1 MGREHECDQLRA
13 GLAAARNGTAQV
25 VLLAGEP
32 GIGKTRLAQEAVRTA
47 QTLGMA
53 TAWGRAVDDAGSP
66 PFWPFRSVVRS
77 LAPVDGDPWP
87 ELVASVADLDSD
99 PGELRAQERFRVFE
113 AVTAHLVVAAGDT
126 GLLIVLDDLQWA
138 DASSLRLLVHLVR
151 EIGDA
156 PIAVVATYRDTETG
170 DRDALRQALGELARE
185 SRVTRLRL
193 VGLTDAQTAEHL
205 SAVTGAP
212 VSGELATAVSRRS
225 QGNPFFIG
233 ELASTLP
240 QTQNADD
247 VARML
252 PDGVRDAARTRL
264 ATLDPQVRTVVTT
277 AAILGTTADI
287 PALAHVVGQQ
297 PAEVIA
303 ALDDAA
309 AAGVMHAQRCE
320 FVHDLMRDATRSEAS
335 RATRLDA
342 HRRMAVYLTG
352 LPNAGEHAAEVAH
365 HWLESLP
372 LGDATQAACW
382 AERAARDA
390 SSQCAWHESAEL
402 YRRAA
407 ELVNDPVRRCEL
419 QIARATAHL
428 QAYEMSAAHES
439 VHDAVRLARDLAD
452 GELLARAVL
461 VMEGMNDLTWA
472 AEERALCQEAL
483 ALLPVADSPLRAR
496 LLAQLSVDQLT
507 KDYVM
512 RGEDGA
518 SGELSRAALAMA
530 ERLGDRVALRSA
542 LHARQIARSGPD
554 GVRERLALGERFV
567 AQGIADHD
575 GVAEMWG
582 RLWRFDA
589 LMQLGDLGGAE
600 GVLGPLAAV
609 VDRVRL
615 PLASWHLQRSR
626 GAIALARGR
635 FDTARSYGE
644 QALTLARRADHL
656 GALLP
661 SQGYLALLGMLTGF
675 ADEADVRLLDGWK
688 HVPPMNGMMAMVY
701 WYAGHEDEAR
711 RAYALAPPLD
721 EIPGFLLLPAASGL
735 IELAEVFDDRDLL
748 DTAYRALAPYADL
761 FCCGGAGVIATTG
774 SAHGPL
780 GVAAAA
786 LGRVDDGVRHLRRAI
801 DVNERAGSPPF
812 AAIAR
817 YDLAR
822 TLAHRRRPG
831 DRDEAA
837 ALCAQATATARDL
850 GMAPLLGRTEKLAAT
865 LAGNTPGPLT
875 RREREIAELVAQ
887 GLTNRQIAAVAHIA
901 ERTAEN
907 HVQHILT
914 KLGLSTRTQIAT
926 WITRDRDRLA

>member
-1 MGREHECDQLRA
+1 M
-13 GLAAARNGTAQV
+13 
-25 VLLAGEP
+25 LLAGEP

-53 TAWGRAVDDAGSP
+53 TAWGRAVDDEGSP
-66 PFWPFRSVVRS
+66 PFWPFRLVVRS
-77 LAPVDGDPWP
+77 LATRADDPWP
-87 ELVASVADLDSD
+87 ELVANSD
-99 PGELRAQERFRVFE
+99 GLRPAPGELRAQERFRVFE
-113 AVTAHLVVAAGDT
+113 AVTAHLVSAAADT
-126 GLLIVLDDLQWA
+126 GLLIVLDDVQWA
-138 DASSLRLLVHLVR
+138 DASSLHLLVHLVR

-156 PIAVVATYRDTETG
+156 PIAVVVTYRDTETG
-170 DRDALRQALGELARE
+170 DREALRQALAELARE
-185 SRVTRLRL
+185 PVVTRLRL

-212 VSGELATAVSRRS
+212 VSCELAAAVSRRS

-233 ELASTLP
+233 ELASLVPHTERV
-240 QTQNADD
+240 DD
-247 VARML
+247 LARML

-264 ATLDPQVRTVVTT
+264 AKLDPSVRTVVTT

-287 PALAHVVGQQ
+287 PALAHVVDQQ

-303 ALDDAA
+303 ALDHAA
-309 AAGVMHAQRCE
+309 AAGVMHPQRYE
-320 FVHDLMRDATRSEAS
+320 FVHDLMRDATRSEVP
-335 RATRLDA
+335 RAARLDV
-342 HRRMAVYLTG
+342 HRRMAEYLTD
-352 LPNAGEHAAEVAH
+352 LPNAGQHAAEVAR

-372 LGDATQAACW
+372 LGDAAQAACW
-382 AERAARDA
+382 AERAARAA
-390 SSQCAWHESAEL
+390 SSQCGWHESAEL

-407 ELVNDPVRRCEL
+407 ELVDDPARRCEL
-419 QIARATAHL
+419 LIARATAHL
-428 QAYEMSAAHES
+428 NAYQMSAAHET
-439 VHDAVRLARDLAD
+439 VRDAVRLAREFSD

-461 VMEGMNDLTWA
+461 VMEGMNDLTWS
-472 AEERALCQEAL
+472 AEERALCEEAL

-496 LLAQLSVDQLT
+496 VLAQLSVDRLFSEYMSPGQSGT
-507 KDYVM
+507 
-512 RGEDGA
+512 
-518 SGELSRAALAMA
+518 SGELSQAALAMA
-530 ERLGDRVALRSA
+530 ERLADPVAVRSA
-542 LHARQIARSGPD
+542 LHARQMFCSDPD
-554 GVRERLALGERFV
+554 GVHERLALGDRFV
-567 AQGIADHD
+567 AQGVADND
-575 GVAEMWG
+575 DIAEMWG

-589 LMQLGDLGGAE
+589 LMQLGDLDGAE

-626 GAIALARGR
+626 GAIAFARGR
-635 FDTARSYGE
+635 FDAARSYGE

-661 SQGYLALLGMLTGF
+661 SHGYLALLGMLTGF

-688 HVPPMNGMMAMVY
+688 HVQPMHGMMAMVY

-711 RAYALAPPLD
+711 RAYALAPPLG
-721 EIPGFLLLPAASGL
+721 EIPGFLLLTAASGL
-735 IELAEVFDDRDLL
+735 IELAEAFDDRDQLE
-748 DTAYRALAPYADL
+748 TAYRVLAPYSGL

-774 SAHGPL
+774 SVHGPL

-801 DVNERAGSPPF
+801 DINERAGSPPF

-822 TLAHRRRPG
+822 TLARRRRPG

-850 GMAPLLGRTEKLAAT
+850 GMAPLLGRAEALAAT
-865 LAGNTPGPLT
+865 LAGSTPGPLT

-887 GLTNRQIAAVAHIA
+887 GLTNRQIAVVAHIA

-907 HVQHILT
+907 HVQHILA
-914 KLGLSTRTQIAT
+914 KLGFRTRAQIAA
-926 WITRDRDRLA
+926 WVTRGGS